1 MQKTKIITSEEKENN
16 NQKNLDNDTDEK
28 PTNKDNDSKEKQNI
42 INEKKD
48 INVTK
53 DKFNQNIKFENNDI
67 SPKYIFNKEITN
79 EIIIEEKDEVNNIP
93 NIIIYDNHKYIMTT
107 INPENHNKNTH
118 KCILWRLTKDK
129 TTNNYNFCSSTITC

>member
-1 MQKTKIITSEEKENN
+1 M
-16 NQKNLDNDTDEK
+16 
-28 PTNKDNDSKEKQNI
+28 
-42 INEKKD
+42 
-48 INVTK
+48 TK